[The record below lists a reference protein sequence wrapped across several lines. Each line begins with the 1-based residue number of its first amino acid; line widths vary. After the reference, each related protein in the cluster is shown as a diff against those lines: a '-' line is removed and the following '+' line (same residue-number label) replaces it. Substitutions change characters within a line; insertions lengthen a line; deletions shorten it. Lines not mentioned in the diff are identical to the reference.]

1 MHSQNEEVLSSL
13 LSSAKRIKACRGQRT
28 GADWCRMSESICGW
42 NCRLLTYTPKSLPTS
57 ERERGLLF
65 SKVYSEAEEKGVLD
79 CQFFNEA
86 SIDEV
91 VENDKSL
98 IAIMN
103 HNK

>member
-1 MHSQNEEVLSSL
+1 MHSPNEEVLSSL
-13 LSSAKRIKACRGQRT
+13 LSSAKRINACRDQRT
-28 GADWCRMSESICGW
+28 GANWCRMSESVCGW
-42 NCRLLTYTPKSLPTS
+42 NCRLLSYTPKSLPTS

-65 SKVYSEAEEKGVLD
+65 SKVYSEAEEKGILD
-79 CQFFNEA
+79 CPFFDEA

-98 IAIMN
+98 LEIMN

>member
-1 MHSQNEEVLSSL
+1 MHSPNEEVLSSL
-13 LSSAKRIKACRGQRT
+13 LSSVKRINACRDQRT
-28 GADWCRMSESICGW
+28 GANWCRMSESVCGW
-42 NCRLLTYTPKSLPTS
+42 NCRLLTYIPKSLPSS

-65 SKVYSEAEEKGVLD
+65 SKVYSEAKEKGILD
-79 CQFFNEA
+79 CPFFKEA

-98 IAIMN
+98 IAIMD